1 MREKLLKVPSNQWLK
16 LDDRQDQ
23 GAVTELISELI
34 AQGHKFIFSTT
45 MTKFMR
51 LSNDLF
57 EWAQSYPADSEIKER
72 NINGRKCYD
81 LYVNGK
87 LIAVK

>member
-1 MREKLLKVPSNQWLK
+1 MPEILKYTLWNWANDNP
-16 LDDRQDQ
+16 
-23 GAVTELISELI
+23 
-34 AQGHKFIFSTT
+34 
-45 MTKFMR
+45 R
-51 LSNDLF
+51 LC
-57 EWAQSYPADSEIKER
+57 EIKER